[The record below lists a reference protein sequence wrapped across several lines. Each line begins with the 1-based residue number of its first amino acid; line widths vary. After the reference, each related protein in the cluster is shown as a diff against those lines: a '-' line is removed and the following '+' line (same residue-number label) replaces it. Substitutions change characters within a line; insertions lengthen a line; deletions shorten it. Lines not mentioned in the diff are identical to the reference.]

1 MPLIPFPNVPKL
13 PGVPPL
19 NRAGYNAASQTA
31 AKVIAAAA
39 GLKALG
45 LVAQARSWQILDASG
60 KTLLNPDTVLSLEYR
75 GEAKISTYPVEG
87 GGFSSYNKVRVP
99 ADLHIVMTC
108 AGTGSGLGTGIGT
121 GKQSRESFLA
131 ALAKLKDGVTL
142 ATIVTPDAVYKSFAL
157 IEYDMQRTSKSGVT
171 MLTVSASFQEV
182 AETATAER
190 TQTAQPAG
198 APMVAGGAVKA
209 EAPTA
214 AQAPKLTGVQ

>member
-19 NRAGYNAASQTA
+19 NRAGYNAASQAA
-31 AKVIAAAA
+31 AKVVSAAS
-39 GLKALG
+39 GIKALG
-45 LVAQARSWQILDASG
+45 LVAQQRSWQILDESG
-60 KTLLNPDTVLSLEYR
+60 ATLLQPDAVLSLEYR

-87 GGFSSYNKVRVP
+87 GGFSSYNKVRAP

-108 AGTGSGLGTGIGT
+108 AGTGSGVGTGIGT
-121 GKQSRESFLA
+121 GKQTREAFLS
-131 ALAKLKDGVTL
+131 ALAKLKDGVKL
-142 ATIVTPDAVYKSFAL
+142 ATIVTPDAVYKPFAL
-157 IEYDMQRTSKSGVT
+157 VGYDFQRTSKSGVT

-198 APMVAGGAVKA
+198 APMVSGGAVKA

-214 AQAPKLTGVQ
+214 SQAAKLTGVQ